1 MQERLNVKFDFIE
14 SDGFNANQKIYQGAV
29 RSSVLAGDSAYDI
42 ISGYSLSVA
51 ILAGEKLMYNLI
63 GTKYLNFDML
73 WWSGTLID
81 ALSLNGTLY
90 MAISD
95 ISTSTIGTSFAVLFN
110 KELLGK
116 YKLEDP
122 YALVDSGKWTFDKL
136 FEMTSGIY
144 NAYTTT

>member
-1 MQERLNVKFDFIE
+1 
-14 SDGFNANQKIYQGAV
+14 
-29 RSSVLAGDSAYDI
+29 
-42 ISGYSLSVA
+42 
-51 ILAGEKLMYNLI
+51 
-63 GTKYLNFDML
+63 
-73 WWSGTLID
+73 
-81 ALSLNGTLY
+81 
-90 MAISD
+90 MAIGD

-144 NAYTTT
+144 NDLNSDQIKNDGDFFGVGMTKYLH